1 MKAKTFLNKF
11 MFASSSIKYVFIYDT
26 VGHAIILASSTLK
39 ENSHRE
45 ELNSTIETFQ
55 INNDRLVIYCK

>member
-1 MKAKTFLNKF
+1 MKVKTFLNKF
-11 MFASSSIKYVFIYDT
+11 MFVSSSIKYVFLYDPS
-26 VGHAIILASSTLK
+26 GHEIILSASTLK

>member
-1 MKAKTFLNKF
+1 MKVKTFLNKF
-11 MFASSSIKYVFIYDT
+11 MFASSSIKYLFLYDPA
-26 VGHAIILASSTLK
+26 GHEIILSASTLK

>member
-11 MFASSSIKYVFIYDT
+11 MFASSSIKYVLIYDT
-26 VGHAIILASSTLK
+26 VGHEIILASSTLK